1 MPVLT
6 KVTVVRISFVL
17 IKYISHKPEA
27 VYSFRF
33 IHLGYYTLA
42 HPPKSEFVENARS
55 LKIRF
60 FRHFIYVNLGIPGDV
75 CKSLPFP
82 CKNA

>member
-17 IKYISHKPEA
+17 INYISHKPEA

-33 IHLGYYTLA
+33 VHLGCYTLA
-42 HPPKSEFVENARS
+42 HPQKSEFVKSERKFKS
-55 LKIRF
+55 DWF
-60 FRHFIYVNLGIPGDV
+60 QQFIHVTLGIADEV
-75 CKSLPFP
+75 
-82 CKNA
+82 

>member
-17 IKYISHKPEA
+17 INYISHKPEA

-33 IHLGYYTLA
+33 VHLGCYTLA

-55 LKIRF
+55 LKIRY
-60 FRHFIYVNLGIPGDV
+60 FRHFIYVKLRTAVEV
-75 CKSLPFP
+75 CKNLPFTG
-82 CKNA
+82 KYA